1 MTLTFQNEQDGILLR
16 DFLRRRQ
23 VSASLC
29 AAVKRCGGFFADGA
43 PVRANQRLAA
53 GQTVSFAL
61 PPEPPTAV
69 RPQDLPLCIVYE
81 DEHLMV
87 LEKPAGQTVHPT
99 RGYED
104 GTLANAFL
112 GEMRRRGAQALF
124 RPVNRLDREASGLVL
139 CAMNAWAAP
148 ILAAGARK
156 EYLALAQGELPP
168 GPGVFTQPLGLEAG
182 SIIQRC
188 CRPDGRPSRT
198 EYEVLES
205 AGGVSLARCV
215 TVTGRTHQIR
225 VHFAHAGHPLL
236 GDDLYGGS
244 REKIPRVALHCAC
257 ITAPGP
263 ASGQLHTFRSAPPPD
278 MERLIFHNFYV

>member
-1 MTLTFQNEQDGILLR
+1 
-16 DFLRRRQ
+16 
-23 VSASLC
+23 
-29 AAVKRCGGFFADGA
+29 
-43 PVRANQRLAA
+43 
-53 GQTVSFAL
+53 
-61 PPEPPTAV
+61 
-69 RPQDLPLCIVYE
+69 
-81 DEHLMV
+81 
-87 LEKPAGQTVHPT
+87 
-99 RGYED
+99 
-104 GTLANAFL
+104 
-112 GEMRRRGAQALF
+112 
-124 RPVNRLDREASGLVL
+124 
-139 CAMNAWAAP
+139 MNAWAAP

-168 GPGVFTQPLGLEAG
+168 GPGVFTQPIGLEEG
-182 SIIQRC
+182 SIIRRC

-205 AGGVSLARCV
+205 AGGVSLARCI

-244 REKIPRVALHCAC
+244 REKIPRVALHCAR

>member
-43 PVRANQRLAA
+43 PVRANQCLAA

-168 GPGVFTQPLGLEAG
+168 GPAC
-182 SIIQRC
+182 S
-188 CRPDGRPSRT
+188 PSP
-198 EYEVLES
+198 S
-205 AGGVSLARCV
+205 ALRRGPSSGGAA
-215 TVTGRTHQIR
+215 GRT
-225 VHFAHAGHPLL
+225 A
-236 GDDLYGGS
+236 
-244 REKIPRVALHCAC
+244 
-257 ITAPGP
+257 GP
-263 ASGQLHTFRSAPPPD
+263 AAPSTRCWKARAASAWPGASPSPAAPTRSASTSPT
-278 MERLIFHNFYV
+278 RATRC